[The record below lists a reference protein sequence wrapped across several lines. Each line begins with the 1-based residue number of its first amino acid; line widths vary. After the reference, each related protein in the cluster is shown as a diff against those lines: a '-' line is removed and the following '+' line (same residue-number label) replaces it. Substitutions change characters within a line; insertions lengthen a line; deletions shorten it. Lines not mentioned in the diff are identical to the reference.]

1 MKKLF
6 KNKAFIIITISIAI
20 LLVVI
25 PIVSYFAINIVLGA
39 YTPCGNGKGYIKSL
53 NVWSLA
59 ENDEGIYHVNYPSVY
74 YEITKEGGGRC
85 IAYYLESA
93 ISPSE
98 MSVKDYNY
106 FVNYV
111 ENLPD
116 TFESISQAKK
126 YTDDLCSTYY
136 VALEYVTED
145 GEIENIFVGGYNKY
159 PIGWNQFIN
168 RVNKVSG
175 DDYLTA
181 RGGRVEFSD
190 ELLTEWFGV
199 TDDDVREGTLQD
211 VIDYRLLDIYD
222 ITKTFSM
229 QQYIEVY
236 NVSVHEDWL
245 EPYYPYEIVETE
257 STEEEYDVFVKD
269 LRERIDDPAWVELT
283 SNKSGLRYFENAE
296 TGQCFFI
303 GRTADF
309 DKMELTEPYSEE
321 YPLWGLVWSQLDTTS
336 LGTMTLEMDF
346 VYSPCG
352 KYIFA
357 AKEFPEEVFDFLEI
371 EY

>member
-6 KNKAFIIITISIAI
+6 KNKVFVIIIICIAV
-20 LLVVI
+20 LLLII
-25 PIVSYFAINIVLGA
+25 PIVGYFAINFLMGA
-39 YTPCGNGKGYIKSL
+39 YTNCGEGQGYIHSM

-74 YEITKEGGGRC
+74 YEITEEGGGRC
-85 IAYYLESA
+85 IAYNLDTA

-106 FVNYV
+106 FVNYI

-116 TFESISQAKK
+116 TFESVSQAKEH
-126 YTDDLCSTYY
+126 TDELYSTYF
-136 VALEYVTED
+136 VSLEYVTED
-145 GEIENIFVGGYNKY
+145 GELKEISMMGYNNY
-159 PIGWNQFIN
+159 PAGWSRFID
-168 RVNKVSG
+168 RVNKVCG
-175 DDYLTA
+175 DDYLTDKGKA
-181 RGGRVEFSD
+181 IKFSD
-190 ELLTEWFGV
+190 ALLTEWFGV
-199 TDDDVREGTLQD
+199 TDDDVKEGTLQD

-229 QQYIEVY
+229 QQYIEAY

-245 EPYYPYEIVETE
+245 EPYLPYEIVETE
-257 STEEEYDVFVKD
+257 STEDEYDIFVKD
-269 LRERIDDPAWVELT
+269 LLERIDDPAWVELT
-283 SNKSGLRYFENAE
+283 SNKSGLRYFENVE

-309 DKMELTEPYSEE
+309 DKMELTEPYSED
-321 YPLWGLVWSQLDTTS
+321 YPLWGLVWSYIYIS
-336 LGTMTLEMDF
+336 GSTMEIEMDF

-352 KYIFA
+352 KYVFA

>member
-6 KNKAFIIITISIAI
+6 KNKAFTIITITIAV

-25 PIVSYFAINIVLGA
+25 PIVSFFVINLALGA
-39 YTPCGNGKGYIKSL
+39 YTTCDSGKGYIQSL

-59 ENDEGIYHVNYPSVY
+59 ENEERIYHVNYPAVY
-74 YEITKEGGGRC
+74 YEITDEGGGRC
-85 IAYYLESA
+85 ISYQLESA
-93 ISPSE
+93 VSPFD
-98 MSVKDYNY
+98 MSVKDLNY

-116 TFESISQAKK
+116 TFESISQAKEH
-126 YTDDLCSTYY
+126 TDDLYSTYF
-136 VALEYVTED
+136 VALEYVTKD
-145 GEIENIFVGGYNKY
+145 GEIKNISVMGYNNY
-159 PIGWNQFIN
+159 PTGWNRFID

-181 RGGRVEFSD
+181 KGGRVDFSD

-222 ITKTFSM
+222 VTKTFSM
-229 QQYIEVY
+229 QEYIEVY

-245 EPYYPYEIVETE
+245 EPFYPYEIVETE
-257 STEEEYDVFVKD
+257 STEDEYDIFVED
-269 LRERIDDPAWVELT
+269 LLERIDDPAWVELE
-283 SNKSGLRYFENAE
+283 SNKSGLRYFENTE

-321 YPLWGLVWSQLDTTS
+321 YPLWGLVWSRIETTS
-336 LGTMTLEMDF
+336 IGTMTMEMDF

-357 AKEFPEEVFDFLEI
+357 AKEFPEEVFVFLEI
-371 EY
+371 DY